1 MTHQSLVLGSDEPH
15 ASSDWT
21 AMLRIGHF
29 VVFALLGG
37 FVLWA
42 STARLDGAA
51 VAVGL
56 VESESNRKT
65 IQHFEGGIVKE
76 LLVRNGDRV
85 VQDQL
90 LVRLDPL
97 RSEAQNDLYKNQL
110 AIVLAQE
117 ARLVTEYGM
126 REKLVMPPEVIARSS
141 EPSVQPVVLDQT
153 RMFQSRRD
161 ELLRNLDVAQ
171 SEIVQAQQDIH
182 QNKVDLATAVAT
194 LDNLTRELNSLVLLY
209 KQQLVAMS
217 RITTLEREQL
227 RLQGMIDGAKIQA
240 VKLAE
245 RLSELRL
252 KKLQVQQDYQKEA
265 STALIDVR
273 KTLSDVRQQI
283 VMADDSQKRTEIRA
297 PIAGTVQQMKFFTIG
312 GVVRPGD
319 PILDIVPAND
329 ELVVRAQIPPDDVDR
344 VSPNMIAE
352 LKFPAFHYWGDK
364 AIRGTVRS
372 ISRDRIVE
380 NEGKTVYFAAEIVVD
395 RSTLPA
401 YINAKLLAG
410 MASNVIISTGPRTV
424 ADYLLRPLAERFD
437 KSMRER

>member
-1 MTHQSLVLGSDEPH
+1 
-15 ASSDWT
+15 
-21 AMLRIGHF
+21 MLRIGHF

-126 REKLVMPPEVIARSS
+126 REKLVMPPEVLARSS
-141 EPSVQPVVLDQT
+141 EASVQPVVLDQT

-194 LDNLTRELNSLVLLY
+194 LDNLTRELDSL
-209 KQQLVAMS
+209 M
-217 RITTLEREQL
+217 
-227 RLQGMIDGAKIQA
+227 
-240 VKLAE
+240 
-245 RLSELRL
+245 
-252 KKLQVQQDYQKEA
+252 
-265 STALIDVR
+265 
-273 KTLSDVRQQI
+273 
-283 VMADDSQKRTEIRA
+283 
-297 PIAGTVQQMKFFTIG
+297 P
-312 GVVRPGD
+312 
-319 PILDIVPAND
+319 
-329 ELVVRAQIPPDDVDR
+329 
-344 VSPNMIAE
+344 
-352 LKFPAFHYWGDK
+352 
-364 AIRGTVRS
+364 
-372 ISRDRIVE
+372 
-380 NEGKTVYFAAEIVVD
+380 
-395 RSTLPA
+395 
-401 YINAKLLAG
+401 
-410 MASNVIISTGPRTV
+410 STGSNSSPCLASPRWSGNNF
-424 ADYLLRPLAERFD
+424 AC
-437 KSMRER
+437 KG